1 MLSFVIHSKPV
12 LACYSSPD
20 RLPLVTSSQRK
31 GSLELSA
38 VTQRC
43 AGARFLFLFPYSA
56 GASHREG
63 QQQKKKARKKQES
76 RNIFICLYLKSQNV
90 PEAVA
95 LMFIPE
101 VPGRAAGRSL
111 FRQIAVRVRQ

>member
-20 RLPLVTSSQRK
+20 RLPLLTSEQRK
-31 GSLELSA
+31 GSLERSA
-38 VTQRC
+38 VTQREVC
-43 AGARFLFLFPYSA
+43 RSEVSIFVSVLCESQGGTAA
-56 GASHREG
+56 
-63 QQQKKKARKKQES
+63 KTARKKGGVEEV
-76 RNIFICLYLKSQNV
+76 FICIYLKSQNV
-90 PEAVA
+90 PEAVG
-95 LMFIPE
+95 LMLFPE